1 VNTEDEEIVAS
12 FFGETSRARE
22 LRELKETLQERLKV
36 LLADGSGS
44 EKKIQELRGQ
54 ISVLAEEEAVSGFV
68 EESVRATLARPEASG
83 DLGPDDDGGPY

>member
-1 VNTEDEEIVAS
+1 MNTEDEEIMDS

-36 LLADGSGS
+36 LLADGASS

-68 EESVRATLARPEASG
+68 EESVRATLARPDSG
-83 DLGPDDDGGPY
+83 LGPDDDGGPY